1 MSKQKTRIKKVVD
14 SIINTISIS
23 FSGTW
28 KTKSISILSLLLGY
42 YLSSNLI
49 SYLLNNNN
57 IQRIILLLIVLI
69 SVELTIR
76 LKSKITKG
84 INLPVY
90 WVVIDNL
97 RIGTT
102 YAITLEAFKLGS

>member
-1 MSKQKTRIKKVVD
+1 MSKQNTRIKKLVD
-14 SIINTISIS
+14 SITTYISIS
-23 FSGTW
+23 FLGTW
-28 KTKSISILSLLLGY
+28 KTKSIAILSLLLGY

-49 SYLLNNNN
+49 SYLLNNNS
-57 IQRIILLLIVLI
+57 IQRIILLLIVLVSI
-69 SVELTIR
+69 ELIIR
-76 LKSKITKG
+76 LRSRIIKG
-84 INLPVY
+84 IKLPLY